1 MTLIQIVLGLLH
13 CVIFVLIICF
23 DFSYISGIG
32 IGYRTFKRYFY
43 IITDKQEVRNEFL
56 EHKNQLIYSTPS
68 ILLNSLSFS
77 IVIFF
82 LGILYTN

>member
-1 MTLIQIVLGLLH
+1 MKE
-13 CVIFVLIICF
+13 
-23 DFSYISGIG
+23 D
-32 IGYRTFKRYFY
+32 
-43 IITDKQEVRNEFL
+43 FL

-82 LGILYTN
+82 LGILYSSEEVGIYGMAIRILGIPVTIISLGLSKILCKEQMISILEQAVLETY